1 MGGLFHQLREREKAR
16 RQQFFE
22 SCGQHFILSLFPSLT
37 DRPPRFPVSTS
48 LYMCSFMTL
57 CVASDEQPRT
67 V

>member
-37 DRPPRFPVSTS
+37 DRPPRFPVST
-48 LYMCSFMTL
+48 LVCICAHL
-57 CVASDEQPRT
+57 
-67 V
+67 